1 MPEPEP
7 SRPLAARLW
16 SALVGRTRS
25 VSRSISRFVS
35 PGLLAPPKPGGGWSF
50 AEYPD
55 FILSCVG
62 RFGAT
67 IASQIQAVAI
77 GWFVYEM
84 TGDAIAL
91 GFVGLAAFLPA
102 ILLMLVTGY
111 VCDRY
116 DRRLVLSLC
125 CALMTIATLGQL
137 VHVASG
143 VSRIW
148 PLYLT
153 VILYGVGRAFYLPAS
168 SAIQP
173 NLVPPEKFARA
184 VAFSTAIS
192 QAANISGPAVGGLL
206 YAIDGRLPFAG
217 ALAFYALAAVSN
229 HAIRYRSATAGNGMQ
244 VTSSLDHLLAGFRF
258 MLKKP
263 VVLGAITLDLF
274 VVVLGGSIALL
285 PIFAKD
291 VLEVGPVGL
300 GILRSGPALGA
311 LLIGLALA
319 RHNLMERRAG
329 PRMFKAVAIF
339 GLANLG
345 FGLSDSFALSFLYL
359 AVMGAA
365 DTASVVV
372 RMTLVQAETPDELRG
387 RVAAVN
393 SLCTAFSN
401 EIGQFRA
408 GTMAAFVGA
417 VPAVIIGGVGAI
429 AVAGLWRHWF
439 PDLRERDHL
448 VRAIPAGKQLV

>member
-7 SRPLAARLW
+7 EQSIVLRLW
-16 SALVGRTRS
+16 ACTKAAAAGLTAKLEAGLSA
-25 VSRSISRFVS
+25 
-35 PGLLAPPKPGGGWSF
+35 APKADDAWSF
-50 AEYPD
+50 AEHND
-55 FILSCVG
+55 FMLACVG
-62 RFGAT
+62 RFGVT
-67 IASQIQAVAI
+67 IASQIQTVAI

-84 TGDAIAL
+84 TGSAVAL
-91 GFVGLAAFLPA
+91 GVIGLAAFLPA
-102 ILLMLVTGY
+102 IVLMLVTGY
-111 VCDRY
+111 VSDRY
-116 DRRLVLSLC
+116 DRRLVLALC
-125 CALMTIATLGQL
+125 CATMTIATSGQL
-137 VHVASG
+137 LHVASG
-143 VSRIW
+143 SASMW

-153 VILYGVGRAFYLPAS
+153 VIVQGAGRAFYLPAS
-168 SAIQP
+168 SAILP
-173 NLVPPEKFARA
+173 NLVPRERFARA

-206 YAIDGRLPFAG
+206 LAIDNRLPFAG
-217 ALAFYALAAVSN
+217 ALAFYALAAASN
-229 HAIRYRSATAGNGMQ
+229 YAIRYRSASSNGIA
-244 VTSSLDHLLAGFRF
+244 VSSSLDHLLAGFRF
-258 MLKKP
+258 MMQKP

-274 VVVLGGSIALL
+274 VVVLGGSVALL

-291 VLEVGPVGL
+291 VLDVGPVGL

-311 LLIGLALA
+311 VLIGVVLA
-319 RHNLMERRAG
+319 RHNLMERHAG

-345 FGLSDSFALSFLYL
+345 FGLSTSFALSFLYL
-359 AVMGAA
+359 ALMGAA

-408 GTMAAFVGA
+408 GTMADVVGA
-417 VPAVIIGGVGAI
+417 VPAVVIGGVGAI
-429 AVAGLWRHWF
+429 AVAGLWRHTF

-448 VRAIPAGKQLV
+448 VREAAAGKMLV

>member
-1 MPEPEP
+1 MLERELNFARQLWGRVENL
-7 SRPLAARLW
+7 SRHLFA
-16 SALVGRTRS
+16 
-25 VSRSISRFVS
+25 VS
-35 PGLLAPPKPGGGWSF
+35 KPTDPWNSL
-50 AEYPD
+50 EHRD
-55 FILSCVG
+55 FMLNCVG
-62 RFGAT
+62 RFGVT

-84 TGDAIAL
+84 TSDAVAL
-91 GFVGLAAFLPA
+91 GIVGLAAFLPA
-102 ILLMLVTGY
+102 IVLMLVTGY
-111 VCDRY
+111 VSDRF
-116 DRRLVLSLC
+116 DRRLVLALC
-125 CALMTIATLGQL
+125 CAIMTIATLGQL
-137 VHVASG
+137 ML
-143 VSRIW
+143 VSAGTTSMW

-153 VILYGVGRAFYLPAS
+153 VVLYGAGRAFYLPAS
-168 SAIQP
+168 SAILP
-173 NLVPPEKFARA
+173 NLVPQPLFARA
-184 VAFSTAIS
+184 VAFSTAVS

-217 ALAFYALAAVSN
+217 ALAFYALAALCN
-229 HAIRYRSATAGNGMQ
+229 WAITYRSSNKGSAAP
-244 VTSSLDHLLAGFRF
+244 VSSSLEHLFAGFRF
-258 MLKKP
+258 MAQKP

-274 VVVLGGSIALL
+274 VVVLGGSVALL

-291 VLEVGPVGL
+291 ILDVGPVGL

-311 LLIGLALA
+311 LLVGVVLA
-319 RHNLMERRAG
+319 RHNLMERHAG
-329 PRMFKAVAIF
+329 PRMFTAVAIF

-345 FGLSDSFALSFLYL
+345 FGLSESFALSFLYL
-359 AVMGAA
+359 AILGAA

-408 GTMAAFVGA
+408 GTMAHLVGA
-417 VPAVIIGGVGAI
+417 VPAVVIGGLGAI

-439 PDLRERDHL
+439 PELRDRDHL
-448 VRAIPAGKQLV
+448 VRDVGTDKLRL